1 MKSLC
6 HESWTEDSGDVEYC
20 VEKNVVPQRQFTLPE
35 NNELARQINAE
46 ARSNPA
52 SPYVGKYVGIAN
64 GQVVVVA
71 ESWRE
76 VPSRLREVEPD
87 PAKCQ
92 CIEASA
98 DYDAVHEMFSVN

>member
-1 MKSLC
+1 
-6 HESWTEDSGDVEYC
+6 
-20 VEKNVVPQRQFTLPE
+20 VPQRQFTLPE

-52 SPYVGKYVGIAN
+52 SPFAGKYVGIAN

-71 ESWRE
+71 DSWRE
-76 VPSRLREVEPD
+76 VASRLREVEPD

-98 DYDAVHEMFSVN
+98 DYDAVHEIWGLS